1 MSPCIAFFL
10 NNEWRCLE
18 VIISVIRGAQYIA
31 TTTLELVLFADPVPK
46 KKSNRPWPLYSNF
59 IQSSGGIASSLG
71 KSLCPRWEVRQ
82 TLFFLWLQF
91 QPLFSAGSNHYLMS
105 FPMEAAGKLEEG

>member
-31 TTTLELVLFADPVPK
+31 TTPLGLVLFADPCVQEK
-46 KKSNRPWPLYSNF
+46 
-59 IQSSGGIASSLG
+59 
-71 KSLCPRWEVRQ
+71 VR
-82 TLFFLWLQF
+82 
-91 QPLFSAGSNHYLMS
+91 
-105 FPMEAAGKLEEG
+105 

>member
-31 TTTLELVLFADPVPK
+31 TTTLELVLFADPCAQEKVK
-46 KKSNRPWPLYSNF
+46 
-59 IQSSGGIASSLG
+59 
-71 KSLCPRWEVRQ
+71 
-82 TLFFLWLQF
+82 
-91 QPLFSAGSNHYLMS
+91 
-105 FPMEAAGKLEEG
+105 